1 MATQKDIYNKFME
14 EYGDYPK
21 KLFALI
27 DSVKKDLP
35 ETEEDENYN
44 AGCMQK
50 DADIGLSSNVAVI
63 NAYSFE
69 KAFDDYRQ
77 RKSDMPETEIK
88 ARVVFDFL
96 SQHGVD
102 FSYERNK
109 NDFLFKDEQGKDV
122 TREMFYANS
131 IYKNALCNTNFFD
144 RNVGNVQL
152 LCLEPKS
159 MTDMPR
165 NIQGLSDQSVDRFMR
180 IPDEERLRIL
190 YKRGMY
196 HESIHIAMGTTD
208 ERKCDAFALLK
219 VMKEH
224 PKYAKT
230 VFDVYNMQRSKMG
243 YTVSTLHKK
252 EGAGKQRAI
261 KGGAMTYLMPNTY
274 KKLEEYALNPE
285 KIPDNDAD
293 VLKLACALTAKPEF
307 SKKQLVEYAKL
318 VAKDYVT
325 PRDLGNNEI
334 VRSCMRQGGFK
345 NIQRYIESDKKLNDF
360 ISKHRA
366 EKGKSIPV
374 KISSLKK
381 LEAVLKGFPETKK
394 TKTDF
399 NAFLYKRKNK
409 GR

>member
-1 MATQKDIYNKFME
+1 
-14 EYGDYPK
+14 
-21 KLFALI
+21 
-27 DSVKKDLP
+27 
-35 ETEEDENYN
+35 
-44 AGCMQK
+44 
-50 DADIGLSSNVAVI
+50 
-63 NAYSFE
+63 
-69 KAFDDYRQ
+69 
-77 RKSDMPETEIK
+77 
-88 ARVVFDFL
+88 
-96 SQHGVD
+96 
-102 FSYERNK
+102 
-109 NDFLFKDEQGKDV
+109 
-122 TREMFYANS
+122 
-131 IYKNALCNTNFFD
+131 
-144 RNVGNVQL
+144 
-152 LCLEPKS
+152 
-159 MTDMPR
+159 
-165 NIQGLSDQSVDRFMR
+165 
-180 IPDEERLRIL
+180 
-190 YKRGMY
+190 
-196 HESIHIAMGTTD
+196 
-208 ERKCDAFALLK
+208 
-219 VMKEH
+219 
-224 PKYAKT
+224 
-230 VFDVYNMQRSKMG
+230 MG

-374 KISSLKK
+374 KISSVKK